1 MKRFLS
7 RTILVVAFILLG
19 LYFIGSLYYK
29 DRFPRNVY
37 VNEVNIGGKNLIQAD
52 NEIGKSDLW
61 NKVTIKS
68 NIEDFLVIEADDIEY
83 KYVSTPDLPEI
94 FMKEKGGNW
103 LSDFFNQSSYTADIL
118 STYNKDKIKKM
129 IDTIEEFDLKVM
141 DANIVYSSDTGSF
154 VIEPHSYEIKIEK
167 EQLFDLIV
175 QAIDKRDSEVNID
188 NYIEQPDIFQDNKAL
203 VAAKDKANDYLN
215 MQIRYDFG
223 DRKELIEP
231 YVLKDFITFEGT
243 EIIIDPEK
251 VKTYVRELALK
262 YDTFGKNRRFK
273 THKGQIITTNGGSY
287 GWLIHRGQTVDALIE
302 HIQNGE
308 NVTIEPIYSYK
319 ALIRDSNDIGNSY
332 VEIDLKEQMVYVYIN
347 GQLKVASETVTGNVS
362 KGNATPTGVFP
373 INYKERNAILT
384 GEDYASPVNYWM
396 PFNKDIG
403 LHDADWRDSFGEN
416 IFETDGSN
424 GCVNL
429 PPNNAKNIF
438 DLVYP
443 GMPVIVH

>member
-7 RTILVVAFILLG
+7 RAILIVASILIG
-19 LYFIGSLYYK
+19 IYFIGSLYYK
-29 DRFPRNVY
+29 DRFPRNVF

-52 NEIGKSDLW
+52 KEIEKSDLW
-61 NKVTIKS
+61 NKITIKS

-83 KYVSTPDLPEI
+83 SYVNTPELPKI
-94 FMKEKGGNW
+94 YIKEKGENW
-103 LSDFFNQSSYTADIL
+103 LLAFFNLSSYNTDIV
-118 STYNKDKIKKM
+118 YDYDKDKIKKM
-129 IDTIEEFDLKVM
+129 IDTIEEFDQRLM
-141 DANIVYSSDTGSF
+141 DASIIYSSDTDSF
-154 VIEPHSYEIKIEK
+154 VIKPHSYEIKIEK

-175 QAIDKRDSEVNID
+175 QAIDKRDSEVNIVK
-188 NYIEQPDIFQDNKAL
+188 YIEQADIFQDDKAL
-203 VAAKDKANDYLN
+203 IAAKDKANNYLD

-223 DRKELIEP
+223 DRKELIERS
-231 YVLKDFITFEGT
+231 VLKDFITFEGT
-243 EIIIDPEK
+243 EIVIDPEK
-251 VKTYVRELALK
+251 VKIYVRELALK

-273 THKGQIITTNGGSY
+273 TSKGQIITTNGGSY

-302 HIQNGE
+302 HIQVGE
-308 NVTIEPIYSYK
+308 NATIEPIYSYK

-347 GQLKVASETVTGNVS
+347 GQLKVSTQTVTGNVS
-362 KGNATPTGVFP
+362 KGNATPTGVYP

>member
-7 RTILVVAFILLG
+7 RAILVVTSILIG

-29 DRFPRNVY
+29 DRFPRNVF

-52 NEIGKSDLW
+52 KEIEKSDLW
-61 NKVTIKS
+61 NKITIKS

-83 KYVSTPDLPEI
+83 SYVNTPELPKI
-94 FMKEKGGNW
+94 YIKEKGENW
-103 LSDFFNQSSYTADIL
+103 LLAFFNQSSYNTDIV
-118 STYNKDKIKKM
+118 YDYDKDKIKKM
-129 IDTIEEFDLKVM
+129 IDTIEEFDQRLM
-141 DANIVYSSDTGSF
+141 DASIIYSSDTDSF
-154 VIEPHSYEIKIEK
+154 VIKPHSYEIKIEK

-188 NYIEQPDIFQDNKAL
+188 KYIEQADIFQDDKAL
-203 VAAKDKANDYLN
+203 IAAKDKANDYLN

-223 DRKELIEP
+223 DRKELIERS
-231 YVLKDFITFEGT
+231 VLKDFITFEGT
-243 EIIIDPEK
+243 EIVIDPEK
-251 VKTYVRELALK
+251 VKIYVRELALK

-273 THKGQIITTNGGSY
+273 TSKGQIITTNGGSY

-302 HIQNGE
+302 HIQVGE
-308 NVTIEPIYSYK
+308 NATIEPIYSYK

-347 GQLKVASETVTGNVS
+347 GQLKVSTQTVTGNVS
-362 KGNATPTGVFP
+362 KGNATPTGVYP

>member
-7 RTILVVAFILLG
+7 RAILIVASILIG
-19 LYFIGSLYYK
+19 IYFIGSLYYK
-29 DRFPRNVY
+29 DRFPRNVF

-52 NEIGKSDLW
+52 KEIEKSDLW
-61 NKVTIKS
+61 NKITIKS

-83 KYVSTPDLPEI
+83 SYVNTPELPKI
-94 FMKEKGGNW
+94 YIKEKGENW
-103 LSDFFNQSSYTADIL
+103 LLAFFNLSSYNTDIV
-118 STYNKDKIKKM
+118 YDYDKDKIKKM
-129 IDTIEEFDLKVM
+129 IDTIEEFDQRLM
-141 DANIVYSSDTGSF
+141 DASIIYSSDTDSF
-154 VIEPHSYEIKIEK
+154 VIKPHSYEIKIEK

-175 QAIDKRDSEVNID
+175 QAIDKRDSEVNIVK
-188 NYIEQPDIFQDNKAL
+188 YIEQADIFQDDKAL
-203 VAAKDKANDYLN
+203 IAAKDKANDYLN

-223 DRKELIEP
+223 DRKELIERS
-231 YVLKDFITFEGT
+231 VLKYFITFEGT
-243 EIIIDPEK
+243 EIVIDPEK
-251 VKTYVRELALK
+251 VKIYVRELALK

-273 THKGQIITTNGGSY
+273 TSKGQIITTNGGSY

-302 HIQNGE
+302 HIQVGE
-308 NVTIEPIYSYK
+308 NATIEPIYSYK

-347 GQLKVASETVTGNVS
+347 GQLKVSTQTVTGNVS
-362 KGNATPTGVFP
+362 KGNATPTGVYP

>member
-1 MKRFLS
+1 
-7 RTILVVAFILLG
+7 
-19 LYFIGSLYYK
+19 
-29 DRFPRNVY
+29 
-37 VNEVNIGGKNLIQAD
+37 
-52 NEIGKSDLW
+52 
-61 NKVTIKS
+61 
-68 NIEDFLVIEADDIEY
+68 
-83 KYVSTPDLPEI
+83 
-94 FMKEKGGNW
+94 
-103 LSDFFNQSSYTADIL
+103 
-118 STYNKDKIKKM
+118 
-129 IDTIEEFDLKVM
+129 
-141 DANIVYSSDTGSF
+141 
-154 VIEPHSYEIKIEK
+154 
-167 EQLFDLIV
+167 
-175 QAIDKRDSEVNID
+175 
-188 NYIEQPDIFQDNKAL
+188 
-203 VAAKDKANDYLN
+203 

-223 DRKELIEP
+223 DRKELIERS
-231 YVLKDFITFEGT
+231 VLKDFITFEGT
-243 EIIIDPEK
+243 EIVIDPEK
-251 VKTYVRELALK
+251 VKIYVRELALK

-273 THKGQIITTNGGSY
+273 TSKGQIITTNGGSY

-302 HIQNGE
+302 HIQVGE
-308 NVTIEPIYSYK
+308 NATIEPIYSYK

-347 GQLKVASETVTGNVS
+347 GQLKVSTQTVTGNVS
-362 KGNATPTGVFP
+362 KGNATPTGVYP